1 MFTSIRI
8 YLIVFK
14 QTFKSDHD
22 TKNNIDRSA
31 MGTLILFFITIQV
44 VLVINLYRSYQ
55 KIKKLDMEE
64 REFQEYV
71 ENFGYDLDEYDD
83 D

>member
-1 MFTSIRI
+1 
-8 YLIVFK
+8 
-14 QTFKSDHD
+14 
-22 TKNNIDRSA
+22 